1 MRTKRR
7 SRRRTNKN
15 SKNSKNKIFLKYSK
29 TKNHLTKKE
38 IISLMKKEFKLNY
51 NNHVIGGLMNIWG
64 TKINNEL
71 VITKSTFIKLF
82 RKPDGFFRAIYL

>member
-1 MRTKRR
+1 MKTKRR
-7 SRRRTNKN
+7 SRRRSNK
-15 SKNSKNKIFLKYSK
+15 KDKLFFKYSK
-29 TKNHLTKKE
+29 NKNHLTKKE

-82 RKPDGFFRAIYL
+82 RKPDGFFRSIYL